1 MRLSSLDALQIPPT
15 NAIRKYNGLDQDP
28 VTADE
33 SYAWTQCYVRNAISQ
48 RVRLSQGY
56 FVQYAESLN
65 LRKSAS
71 RQILLFSIV
80 AIAGI
85 FLLIYIALKSV
96 RSAFLVMANLPL
108 ALIGGVVIDFT
119 YSLVFPSSFH
129 VIVQEALTR

>member
-1 MRLSSLDALQIPPT
+1 MRYESTTASIRILSQP
-15 NAIRKYNGLDQDP
+15 
-28 VTADE
+28 DE

-85 FLLIYIALKSV
+85 FLLLYIALKSV